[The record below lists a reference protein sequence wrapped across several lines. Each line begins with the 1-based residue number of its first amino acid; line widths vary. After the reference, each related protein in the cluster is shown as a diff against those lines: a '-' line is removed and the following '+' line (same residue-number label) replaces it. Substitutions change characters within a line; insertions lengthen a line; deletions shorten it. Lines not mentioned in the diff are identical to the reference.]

1 MPKRGDKPTQDEIL
15 KQFEF
20 CKKYYSKLREAYESD
35 EEFYNLDFKDKLNIP
50 GEFKKDIA
58 ILPTARDVVD
68 TGVNH
73 TNINNARVF
82 TNRKGTSEISKKSSE
97 MLRKL
102 GLGIIHGINVESR
115 IAPAH
120 VGAKHY
126 WKHGLAVFKTIWD
139 ADRWVDKPAQ
149 NGKSEDDYAK
159 ELDEWRA
166 SQHLSLPIV
175 IKAINPY
182 HIMPDPYT
190 GGDYYVIE
198 WYKRKLYDVK
208 RIWPH
213 FQDKGREP
221 DDMIETFSFWTD
233 KYRAEF
239 IITSADG
246 EPIAGELVL
255 GQGLKR
261 KGMIVEHKYGFNPYT
276 LIESGLGDEDTENKP
291 ERRYVGLLR
300 YMYDLLVSEST
311 NYTLNDILMKRETMK
326 GGYITGADAET
337 LGEIKQEYGKYW
349 PVGNKDVQFH
359 DWESKIPPDASYRQL
374 ATTHDYIS
382 AHAAPRS
389 ARGLSEVGVRSGAD
403 RRLIIAEA
411 AAIYQYAT
419 PAFQNGW
426 AQILSKCAMLV
437 KNVIPGD
444 FEIWTKTP
452 TDEFDIVV
460 KKDLIREPFNYYLE
474 FAPISEEDEYRR
486 QDSLLK
492 MWNGGNGITTQEW
505 TWNQMSNVDPERM
518 RKQQEKENLR
528 RMPSYNQIKDQT
540 LALLYQQALQQFG
553 LQGQPPQAQ
562 GQGQTQGQSGGQRP
576 LVPGIPNRAP
586 LGSGQD
592 IDNQLANLV
601 AQNSSGIQGGQGL
614 GGGGNR

>member
-1 MPKRGDKPTQDEIL
+1 MPRDEIPTTSEIL

-20 CKKYYSKLREAYESD
+20 CKKHYSKLRSCYEKDEA
-35 EEFYNLDFKDKLNIP
+35 FYNLDFKGKLNIP
-50 GEFKKDIA
+50 KEFQKDVV

-73 TNINNARVF
+73 TNITNARVF
-82 TNRKGTSEISKKSSE
+82 TNRKGTSEISKKSAE

-139 ADRWVDKPAQ
+139 ADRWVDKPEK
-149 NGKSEDDYAK
+149 KSGESDDDYAVR
-159 ELDEWRA
+159 LDEWRA
-166 SQHLSLPIV
+166 GQHLSLPIV

-190 GGDYYVIE
+190 GGDYYVFE

-213 FQDKGREP
+213 FTDKEGREP

-239 IITSADG
+239 VENESMLK
-246 EPIAGELVL
+246 IAGGV
-255 GQGLKR
+255 
-261 KGMIVEHKYGFNPYT
+261 VEHKYGFNPYT
-276 LIESGLGDEDTENKP
+276 LIESGLGSVDTDNAP
-291 ERRYVGLLR
+291 EKRYVGLLR
-300 YMYDLLVSEST
+300 YIQDMLVSESM
-311 NYTLNDILMKRETMK
+311 NYTLNNILMARETMK
-326 GGYITGADAET
+326 GGWITGADAGS

-349 PVGNKDVQFH
+349 PVGNKDVAFH
-359 DWESKIPPDASYRQL
+359 DWESKIPPEASYRQL

-411 AAIYQYAT
+411 SAIYQYAT

-452 TDEFDIVV
+452 TDEFDVVV
-460 KKDLIREPFNYYLE
+460 KKDLIREPFNYYVE

-492 MWNGGNGITTQEW
+492 MWNSGNGITTQEW
-505 TWNQMSNVDPERM
+505 TWNQMSNVDPDRM

-540 LALLYQQALQQFG
+540 MAMLYQQALQQLG
-553 LQGQPPQAQ
+553 LQGQAVQGQQAQ
-562 GQGQTQGQSGGQRP
+562 GAPTQAQGQRP

-586 LGSGQD
+586 LGSAQNL
-592 IDNQLANLV
+592 DNQLKNLTQ
-601 AQNSSGIQGGQGL
+601 QNLSGIQGSQGR

>member
-1 MPKRGDKPTQDEIL
+1 MAKRSDKPTKESIL
-15 KQFEF
+15 EQFEF
-20 CKKYYSKLREAYESD
+20 CKKYYSKLRTCYETD
-35 EEFYNLDFKDKLNIP
+35 EEFYNLEFKGRLNIP
-50 GEFKKDIA
+50 AEFQRDTV

-68 TGVNH
+68 TGINH

-82 TNRKGTSEISKKSSE
+82 TNKKGTSEISKKSAE

-102 GLGIIHGINVESR
+102 GLGIIHGINVEAR

-139 ADRWVDKPAQ
+139 ADRWVDKPKQ
-149 NGKSEDDYAK
+149 NGKSDDDYAK
-159 ELDEWRA
+159 VLDEWRA

-213 FQDKGREP
+213 FNDKGRKP

-239 IITSADG
+239 VVTSGDG
-246 EPIAGELVL
+246 ETPITADAM
-255 GQGLKR
+255 LKIP
-261 KGMIVEHKYGFNPYT
+261 KGVVAHKYGFNPYT

-291 ERRYVGLLR
+291 ENRYVGLLR
-300 YMYDLLVSEST
+300 YMNDLLVSESV

-326 GGYITGADAET
+326 GGYITGADAGT

-349 PVGNKDVQFH
+349 PVGDKEVEFH
-359 DWESKIPPDASYRQL
+359 EWGSKTPPDASYQQL
-374 ATTHDYIS
+374 ATTNQYIS
-382 AHAAPRS
+382 GHAAPRS

-411 AAIYQYAT
+411 SAIYQYAT

-444 FEIWTKTP
+444 FEIWTRTP
-452 TDEFDIVV
+452 TDEFDVVV
-460 KKDLIREPFNYYLE
+460 KKDLIREPFNYYVE

-492 MWNGGNGITTQEW
+492 MWNGGQGIITQEW
-505 TWNQMSNVDPERM
+505 AWDQMSNVDPKRM
-518 RKQQEKENLR
+518 RRQQEKENLR

-540 LALLYQQALQQFG
+540 LAMLYQQALQQFG
-553 LQGQPPQAQ
+553 LQGQVIQ
-562 GQGQTQGQSGGQRP
+562 GQQDQTQGAVQSQRP
-576 LVPGIPNRAP
+576 LVPGIPERAP
-586 LGSGQD
+586 LGSAQD
-592 IDNQLANLV
+592 LDNQLATLA
-601 AQNSSGIQGGQGL
+601 AQNLSGVSGSQGQ

>member
-1 MPKRGDKPTQDEIL
+1 MAKRSDKPDKEEIL

-20 CKKYYSKLREAYESD
+20 CKNHYSKLQSCYEED
-35 EEFYNLDFKDKLNIP
+35 ELFYNLNFKDRLHIPEEFYEDRVV
-50 GEFKKDIA
+50 
-58 ILPTARDVVD
+58 LPTARDVVD
-68 TGVNH
+68 TGINH
-73 TNINNARVF
+73 TNINNARVY
-82 TNRKGTSEISKKSSE
+82 TTKKGISDVSSKSAE

-120 VGAKHY
+120 VGAKNY

-139 ADRWVDKPAQ
+139 ADRWVDKPK
-149 NGKSEDDYAK
+149 KSDGESEESYARK
-159 ELDEWRA
+159 LDEWRA
-166 SQHLSLPIV
+166 GQHLSLPI
-175 IKAINPY
+175 IIQAIHPY

-213 FQDKGREP
+213 YDTKGRQP

-233 KYRAEF
+233 MYRAEF
-239 IITSADG
+239 IVNYGGDA
-246 EPIAGELVL
+246 IAGDTM
-255 GQGLKR
+255 LKIP
-261 KGMIVEHKYGFNPYT
+261 GGVVAHKYGFNPYT
-276 LIESGLGDEDTENKP
+276 LIESGLGSTDADNAP
-291 ERRYVGLLR
+291 EKKYVGLLR
-300 YMYDLLVSEST
+300 YMTDLLISEST

-326 GGYITGADAET
+326 GGYITGADAAS
-337 LGEIKQEYGKYW
+337 ISQVKQEYGKYW
-349 PVGNKDVQFH
+349 PVGDKDVEFH
-359 DWESKIPPDASYRQL
+359 DWESKVPPEASYRQL

-382 AHAAPRS
+382 GHAAPRS
-389 ARGLSEVGVRSGAD
+389 ARGLSETGVRSGAD

-411 AAIYQYAT
+411 SAIYQYAT

-444 FEIWTKTP
+444 FEIWTRTP
-452 TDEFDIVV
+452 TDEFDVV
-460 KKDLIREPFNYYLE
+460 IKKDLIKEPFHYFVE

-505 TWNQMSNVDPERM
+505 TWNQMSNVDPSRM

-540 LALLYQQALQQFG
+540 MAMLYQQALAQLG
-553 LQGQPPQAQ
+553 IQGQPFPGQLDGTTGGTQQ
-562 GQGQTQGQSGGQRP
+562 GDSQRP

-586 LGSGQD
+586 LGSMQD
-592 IDNQLANLV
+592 IENQLRSLV
-601 AQNSSGIQGGQGL
+601 EQGNSGIQSGQGL